1 MAEKQLSTSDFGEF
15 SDNPKPALKKNT
27 AAFKMASELRL
38 GYGDMLSVAEVAQI
52 LGCTTRTAYKLC
64 NSGEIP
70 TIRINRTLHIP
81 TVLFAQYLE
90 DNLIATT

>member
-1 MAEKQLSTSDFGEF
+1 MAEKQLSVSVFGEF

-27 AAFKMASELRL
+27 PAFKLASDLRMSH
-38 GYGDMLSVAEVAQI
+38 GDMLSVAEVAQI

-64 NSGEIP
+64 NSGQVP
-70 TIRINRTLHIP
+70 TIRINRTLHVP

-90 DNLIATT
+90 DNLVERA

>member
-1 MAEKQLSTSDFGEF
+1 MTTRQPNASCFGEF
-15 SDNPKPALKKNT
+15 SESPKPVLKKNT
-27 AAFKMASELRL
+27 PAFKLASELRVSH
-38 GYGDMLSVAEVAQI
+38 GDMLSVAEVAQI
-52 LGCTTRTAYKLC
+52 LGITTRTAYKLC

-90 DNLIATT
+90 DNLIATA